1 MSSNP
6 ELAALQH
13 RHLRI
18 GWTSLLVFVVL
29 GGVLESMHG
38 FKVDWYLAV
47 GNETQRLLWRLA
59 HAHGTFLSLVHIG
72 FAATLSHMSSGI
84 VSAEI
89 VSSETVSSET
99 VSPETATRGALPKF
113 AGASLTTA
121 LIALPGGFLLGA
133 FGGHGG
139 DPGIGIVLVPFGLV
153 MLVVAIIGTLRK
165 LPR

>member
-1 MSSNP
+1 MSSTP
-6 ELAALQH
+6 ETTALQQ
-13 RHLRI
+13 RHLRL
-18 GWTSLLVFVVL
+18 GWASLLVFVLL
-29 GGVLESMHG
+29 GGALESMHG

-72 FAATLSHMSSGI
+72 FAVTLSHL
-84 VSAEI
+84 A
-89 VSSETVSSET
+89 
-99 VSPETATRGALPKF
+99 K
-113 AGASLTTA
+113 AGANGEQVVPPKLASACFTAA

-153 MLVVAIIGTLRK
+153 MLVIAITAVLRR

>member
-89 VSSETVSSET
+89 VSSETVS
-99 VSPETATRGALPKF
+99 PETATRGALPKF

>member
-84 VSAEI
+84 VSAE
-89 VSSETVSSET
+89 TVSSET

>member
-13 RHLRI
+13 RHLRV

-72 FAATLSHMSSGI
+72 FAATLSHMSSEAAAPESTAPDA
-84 VSAEI
+84 SA
-89 VSSETVSSET
+89 
-99 VSPETATRGALPKF
+99 RGGLPKF
-113 AGASLTTA
+113 ASASLTTA

>member
-1 MSSNP
+1 MTSIP
-6 ELAALQH
+6 ETTALQR

-18 GWTSLLVFVVL
+18 GWGSLLLFVVL

-72 FAATLSHMSSGI
+72 FAVTLSHMG
-84 VSAEI
+84 SA
-89 VSSETVSSET
+89 
-99 VSPETATRGALPKF
+99 PPKL
-113 AGASLTTA
+113 AAACLTGA

-139 DPGIGIVLVPFGLV
+139 DPGLGILLVPVGLLL
-153 MLVVAIIGTLRK
+153 LVVAIVATLRN
-165 LPR
+165 LRD

>member
-1 MSSNP
+1 M
-6 ELAALQH
+6 QF
-13 RHLRI
+13 RHLRL

-72 FAATLSHMSSGI
+72 FAATVPHLVKAEGESTASPKF
-84 VSAEI
+84 VSA
-89 VSSETVSSET
+89 SF
-99 VSPETATRGALPKF
+99 TA
-113 AGASLTTA
+113 A

-139 DPGIGIVLVPFGLV
+139 DPGLGIVLVPFGLV
-153 MLVVAIIGTLRK
+153 MLVVAIIGTLRRM
-165 LPR
+165 PR